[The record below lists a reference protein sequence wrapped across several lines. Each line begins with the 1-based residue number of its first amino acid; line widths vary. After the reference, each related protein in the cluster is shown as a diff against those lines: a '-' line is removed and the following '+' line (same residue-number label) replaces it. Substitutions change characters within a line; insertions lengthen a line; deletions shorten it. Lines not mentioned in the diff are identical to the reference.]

1 MSKILIEFINTW
13 AGCDGYTRAVE
24 ETAAK
29 YKDKVEVKVY
39 YAGKDFEYIK
49 KYGVVYRGTLIINE
63 EKKIEK
69 LSKEIIE
76 VVIEEA
82 VKKLWY

>member
-1 MSKILIEFINTW
+1 M
-13 AGCDGYTRAVE
+13 
-24 ETAAK
+24 
-29 YKDKVEVKVY
+29 EVKVY